1 MKFFAFIMS
10 IYLLVLS
17 CIPCNDKQECSAKAE
32 QKISAIP
39 SHQHQQPV
47 DEACTPFCS
56 CSHCPASAFYQS
68 VAHNN
73 IATAVFQSLKYP
85 IYNYSFSTEVS
96 FSIWQPP
103 KIA

>member
-17 CIPCNDKQECSAKAE
+17 CLPCIDRQECNIKAE
-32 QKISAIP
+32 QKFSVT
-39 SHQHQQPV
+39 SQHQHPQDT

-56 CSHCPASAFYQS
+56 CSHCPPSAFYQP

-85 IYNYSFSTEVS
+85 IYNSSFSTEVS